1 MLLSYVSE
9 YSVFSI
15 LIHILHWS
23 VFSISSSSFSSSSS
37 STSSTLFFFFF
48 VFAMQLY
55 RRWCHWCHCCHCNGW
70 VSCYIIWSAVMVPN
84 TLDIDSKRIF
94 HQSMTVGEVLE
105 SAVEWPSKMM
115 SALNVTKLISLMGG
129 WGCDFHQFILLFLC
143 HRFPFIFFSFLLLLS
158 NSRSSIYILSSLSI
172 VTMCLR

>member
-1 MLLSYVSE
+1 MYSLFLPLLSLLLLLLLLLLY
-9 YSVFSI
+9 
-15 LIHILHWS
+15 
-23 VFSISSSSFSSSSS
+23 
-37 STSSTLFFFFF
+37 FFFF